1 MRSAAWGIVPR
12 FDAVS
17 GICADGAGEEK
28 TMAMDNRELKRAG
41 LKATL
46 PRLKILEILESSDR
60 HHLSAEDV
68 YKELLE
74 SGDDVGLATIYR
86 VLTQFE
92 TAGLVSRHHFESG
105 HAVFELERGHHH
117 DHVVCVQ
124 CGKVEEFYDQTI
136 EDRQKSVVGKMG
148 YEIQDHALVIYGNCT
163 KPNCPGK
170 SS

>member
-1 MRSAAWGIVPR
+1 MGR
-12 FDAVS
+12 
-17 GICADGAGEEK
+17 
-28 TMAMDNRELKRAG
+28 DNKDLKRAG

-46 PRLKILEILESSDR
+46 PRLKILEILESSDT

-68 YKELLE
+68 YRELLD
-74 SGDDVGLATIYR
+74 SDDDVGLATIYR

-92 TAGLVSRHHFESG
+92 SAGLVTRHHFESG

-117 DHVVCVQ
+117 DHIVCVQ

-148 YEIQDHALVIYGNCT
+148 YEIQDHSLVIYGDC
-163 KPNCPGK
+163 KKANCPDKPGR
-170 SS
+170 

>member
-1 MRSAAWGIVPR
+1 MQR
-12 FDAVS
+12 
-17 GICADGAGEEK
+17 
-28 TMAMDNRELKRAG
+28 DNEDLKKAG
-41 LKATL
+41 LKATV
-46 PRLKILEILESSDR
+46 PRLKILEILEQSDT

-68 YKELLE
+68 YRELLE
-74 SGDDVGLATIYR
+74 AGSDVGLATIYR

-92 TAGLVSRHHFESG
+92 SAGLVTRHHFETG

-148 YEIQDHALVIYGNCT
+148 FEIQDHSLVIYGNCT
-163 KPNCPGK
+163 KPKCPGK
-170 SS
+170 SGS

>member
-1 MRSAAWGIVPR
+1 MP
-12 FDAVS
+12 
-17 GICADGAGEEK
+17 
-28 TMAMDNRELKRAG
+28 TDNRELKRAG

-46 PRLKILEILESSDR
+46 PRLKILEILETSGR

-68 YKELLE
+68 YRELLE
-74 SGDDVGLATIYR
+74 TGDDVGLATIYR

-92 TAGLVSRHHFESG
+92 TAGLVTRHHFASG

-117 DHVVCVQ
+117 DHIVCVQ

-148 YEIQDHALVIYGNCT
+148 YEIQDHSLVIYGNCSNS
-163 KPNCPGK
+163 NCPGK
-170 SS
+170 SR

>member
-1 MRSAAWGIVPR
+1 MTSVAWGIVSR
-12 FDAVS
+12 FDAAS
-17 GICADGAGEEK
+17 GLVAGEEK

-46 PRLKILEILESSDR
+46 PRLKILEILETSDR

-117 DHVVCVQ
+117 DHIVCVQ

-148 YEIQDHALVIYGNCT
+148 YDIQDHALVIYGNCT
-163 KPNCPGK
+163 KTKCPGK
-170 SS
+170 SG